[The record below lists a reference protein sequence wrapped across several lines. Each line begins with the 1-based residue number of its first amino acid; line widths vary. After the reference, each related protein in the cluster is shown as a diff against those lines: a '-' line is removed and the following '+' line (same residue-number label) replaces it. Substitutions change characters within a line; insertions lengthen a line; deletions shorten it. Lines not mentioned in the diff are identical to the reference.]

1 MLGYPLGHVPLK
13 QVCKKKKGGKKGS
26 FFTSLLLLAACIQ
39 VHSHVTQR
47 CRDQFSASLAFS
59 VFCIYIPLM
68 NLARVVVRLF
78 FLIQML
84 CLPISVC
91 LVGTIMA
98 GALSQPPGGFA

>member
-1 MLGYPLGHVPLK
+1 MLSYPLGHVPLK
-13 QVCKKKKGGKKGS
+13 QVCKNVS
-26 FFTSLLLLAACIQ
+26 FFSHLALLTLLLLAACIQ

-47 CRDQFSASLAFS
+47 CRDEFSASLAFLI
-59 VFCIYIPLM
+59 FCIYIPLM
-68 NLARVVVRLF
+68 NLARVVVRSF
-78 FLIQML
+78 IQML